1 MNPNP
6 TRTARILTLSG
17 ILPFAIGAAGQW
29 LAPELAPWPVWTLG
43 YGAVIAAFI
52 AGIHWAVH
60 LFFAARAPLNLLVS
74 SNVLALAA
82 WLALLLPAG
91 PAPFL
96 LLVAVFAAL
105 LAVDR
110 ALQRAELIPA
120 WFYRL
125 RIEASSAVVLCL
137 LAMAVAAAG
146 V

>member
-6 TRTARILTLSG
+6 TPTARILTLSG
-17 ILPFAIGAAGQW
+17 ILPFAAGAAGQW
-29 LAPELAPWPVWTLG
+29 LAPDAAPWPAWTSA

-60 LFFAARAPLNLLVS
+60 LFFAARVPLNLLVS

-91 PAPFL
+91 PLPFL

-105 LAVDR
+105 LAADR
-110 ALQRAELIPA
+110 ALHRAGLIPA

-125 RIEASSAVVLCL
+125 RIQASSAVVLCL
-137 LAMAVAAAG
+137 LAMAAAR

>member
-6 TRTARILTLSG
+6 TRTARVLTLSG

-60 LFFAARAPLNLLVS
+60 LFFAARAPLNLLIT
-74 SNVLALAA
+74 SNALALVA

-91 PAPFL
+91 PLPLL

-125 RIEASSAVVLCL
+125 RIQASAAVSLCL
-137 LAMAVAAAG
+137 LVLAVALA
-146 V
+146 

>member
-6 TRTARILTLSG
+6 TPTARILTLSG
-17 ILPFAIGAAGQW
+17 ILPFAAGAAGQW
-29 LAPELAPWPVWTLG
+29 LAPDSAPWPAWTLA

-60 LFFAARAPLNLLVS
+60 LLFAARAPLNLLVS

-91 PAPFL
+91 PLPFL

-110 ALQRAELIPA
+110 ALHRAGLIPA

-125 RIEASSAVVLCL
+125 RIQASSAVVLCL
-137 LAMAVAAAG
+137 LAMAAAR

>member
-1 MNPNP
+1 MNSNP
-6 TRTARILTLSG
+6 TRTARVLTLSG

-60 LFFAARAPLNLLVS
+60 LFFAARAPLNLLIT

-82 WLALLLPAG
+82 WLALLLPVG
-91 PAPFL
+91 PLPL
-96 LLVAVFAAL
+96 LLLAAVFAAL

-110 ALQRAELIPA
+110 ALQRAQLIPA

-125 RIEASSAVVLCL
+125 RIQASAMVSLCL
-137 LAMAVAAAG
+137 LVLAVALA
-146 V
+146 